1 MNNES
6 SNNIFAFVKTHFFKI
21 MGVFL
26 IIGLIQYAC
35 SDKEPVVVEE
45 AVGPVTLID
54 RVDNEPRTFTIV
66 LDENTGNSIELNL
79 D

>member
-35 SDKEPVVVEE
+35 SDKEPVVMEE
-45 AVGPVTLID
+45 TPGPVALID
-54 RVDNEPRTFTIV
+54 QVN
-66 LDENTGNSIELNL
+66 N
-79 D
+79 

>member
-6 SNNIFAFVKTHFFKI
+6 SNNIFTFVKTHFFKI

-35 SDKEPVVVEE
+35 SDKEPVVMEGT
-45 AVGPVTLID
+45 VGPVTLID
-54 RVDNEPRTFTIV
+54 QVN
-66 LDENTGNSIELNL
+66 N
-79 D
+79 

>member
-6 SNNIFAFVKTHFFKI
+6 SNNIFTFVKTHFFKI

-35 SDKEPVVVEE
+35 SDKQEPVEE
-45 AVGPVTLID
+45 TTTVTIID
-54 RVDNEPRTFTIV
+54 RFD
-66 LDENTGNSIELNL
+66 SK
-79 D
+79 

>member
-6 SNNIFAFVKTHFFKI
+6 SNNIFTFVKTHFFKI

-35 SDKEPVVVEE
+35 SDKEAVVETT
-45 AVGPVTLID
+45 VIPVID
-54 RVDNEPRTFTIV
+54 RV
-66 LDENTGNSIELNL
+66 SS
-79 D
+79 

>member
-35 SDKEPVVVEE
+35 SDKEAVVVEGTTE
-45 AVGPVTLID
+45 TVSLID
-54 RVDNEPRTFTIV
+54 RVN
-66 LDENTGNSIELNL
+66 N
-79 D
+79 

>member
-6 SNNIFAFVKTHFFKI
+6 SNNIFTFVKTHFFKI

-35 SDKEPVVVEE
+35 SDKEPVVMEGT
-45 AVGPVTLID
+45 VGPVTLID
-54 RVDNEPRTFTIV
+54 QVNK
-66 LDENTGNSIELNL
+66 
-79 D
+79 

>member
-6 SNNIFAFVKTHFFKI
+6 SNNIFTFVKTHFFKI

-35 SDKEPVVVEE
+35 SDKQEPVEDTNPALITV
-45 AVGPVTLID
+45 ID
-54 RVDNEPRTFTIV
+54 RF
-66 LDENTGNSIELNL
+66 DES
-79 D
+79 